1 MGVPPPPPPF
11 PPEEQ
16 RDSSKRGGGE
26 GIDRRSHPSLPPSL
40 GCAVRPSVGGRV
52 ALAGK
57 ESPSLAFSSGGERTI
72 SPLAP
77 RERAKTLLLLLLT
90 GIHFP
95 LQRERESERSGI
107 SLQRRLTTVQC
118 TVVLLLKEEGWR
130 PYLLYRAK
138 RREERRRASSS
149 LLASFFLAPNATPSE
164 SVSLGSLVCSGF
176 GSRKCIFA

>member
-26 GIDRRSHPSLPPSL
+26 GIDRRSHPSLPPSR
-40 GCAVRPSVGGRV
+40 GCAVRRWEGGASGKRV
-52 ALAGK
+52 PFACFL
-57 ESPSLAFSSGGERTI
+57 LRR
-72 SPLAP
+72 
-77 RERAKTLLLLLLT
+77 RED
-90 GIHFP
+90 HFP
-95 LQRERESERSGI
+95 AGTKRESQNAPPPNRNPLSASERERESERSSI

-164 SVSLGSLVCSGF
+164 SDSLGSLVCSGF